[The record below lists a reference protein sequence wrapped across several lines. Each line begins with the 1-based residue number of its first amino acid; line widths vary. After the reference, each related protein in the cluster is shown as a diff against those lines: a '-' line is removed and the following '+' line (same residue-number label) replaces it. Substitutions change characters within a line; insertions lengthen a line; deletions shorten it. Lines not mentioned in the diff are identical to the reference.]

1 MTIFILSTM
10 IFTLSTTILAVMDQ
24 TVLIVS
30 GGVMSHLTIVVQDDA
45 SRHDQIES
53 ALRVRS
59 IRDV

>member
-1 MTIFILSTM
+1 MTIFILSTV

-45 SRHDQIES
+45 RGMIK
-53 ALRVRS
+53 LRVR
-59 IRDV
+59 